1 VRGRLTTLVLV
12 ALVSLVST
20 AGGIA
25 ISLVTSDS
33 WPTVLSPYRR
43 WGWWIVLG
51 LMVAAAGFAVW
62 QARRQASS
70 ESGASSTITA
80 DNSGVIAGGDVSIT
94 GGPGVTAGRDATAVS
109 GGQGPTAGRDII
121 TVHNY
126 PLYAPRAKSAAHT
139 AEDIPGGISNLPPRN
154 PNFTGRRDLLEEL
167 QRKLEAQPSAAVVGH
182 VPAKKDKQADQRI
195 PQALYGLGGIGKT
208 QLALEYAYRY
218 AHEYDITWWIP
229 AEEPITIPA
238 VLAELARR
246 LGVGEEADQE
256 TMVAEG
262 LAKLARRD
270 RWLLIFDNARQP
282 QDLNRYRPGGG
293 GGHTLITSRNPTW
306 GGIAARIRIGVFI
319 TDEAVAFLLHRTS
332 SEDEDAA
339 RMLADEL
346 AGLPLALEQAAA
358 YAEQTALSLREY
370 LDRYRRRHRELLAL
384 GVPIDY
390 PATVATT
397 WQLNIDEV
405 AQKTPSAIELLQL
418 CAFLSAEAIPTDL
431 VIAVPDLLPS
441 SLAYAAQDEL
451 ALDEAI
457 GALHRYSL
465 LERHGGILQ
474 MHRLVQHIV
483 ISKLTAQERSG
494 WIERLKELLLR
505 AFPTDPEE
513 QDNWPRCG
521 QLLPHVLAVASRA
534 DQASIRSIGIGEL
547 MRRSGIYLVY
557 RGEYHAA
564 REAFEQNVAV
574 VEATYDPDD
583 VRVAKALSDLG
594 AALLRT
600 GDLHRARERLESAL
614 SILQAAY
621 GAGHPEVAKT
631 LLNLGGVLSQIGD
644 LEGARERL
652 ESALA
657 IVEAD
662 ARQDQR
668 EVARILDNLGFV
680 LRDLGDLRVARQ
692 YHERAL
698 VLFETIH
705 GPVHPEVA
713 MALDHLGC
721 VHEDLGDLRV
731 ARQYHERALVLFE
744 RIYGSDHPEVAGTL
758 FNLGNTLWKLGD
770 SAGARTCLERS
781 LAISEELLGSE
792 HPATQQAK
800 RLLLSM

>member
-1 VRGRLTTLVLV
+1 M
-12 ALVSLVST
+12 
-20 AGGIA
+20 
-25 ISLVTSDS
+25 
-33 WPTVLSPYRR
+33 SPYFTS
-43 WGWWIVLG
+43 LC
-51 LMVAAAGFAVW
+51 
-62 QARRQASS
+62 SS

-80 DNSGVIAGGDVSIT
+80 GNSGVIAGGDVSIT
-94 GGPGVTAGRDATAVS
+94 GGPGVTAGRD
-109 GGQGPTAGRDII
+109 II

-126 PLYAPRAKSAAHT
+126 PSDATQAQSAAPT
-139 AEDIPGGISNLPPRN
+139 AEDIPEGISNLPPRN

-167 QRKLEAQPSAAVVGH
+167 QRRLKAQPSAAVVGH
-182 VPAKKDKQADQRI
+182 APANADRQADQRI

-208 QLALEYAYRY
+208 QLVLEYAYRY
-218 AHEYDITWWIP
+218 AHEYDITWWVP

-246 LGVGEEADQE
+246 LGVAQEADQE

-282 QDLNRYRPGGG
+282 QDLNRYRLGGG
-293 GGHTLITSRNPTW
+293 GGHMLITSRNPTW
-306 GGIAARIRIGVFI
+306 SGIAARIRIGVFI
-319 TDEAVAFLLHRTS
+319 TDEAVTFLLHRTA

-339 RMLADEL
+339 RMLSDEL

-384 GVPIDY
+384 GAPIDY

-397 WQLNIDEV
+397 WQLNFDEV
-405 AQKTPSAIELLQL
+405 AQKAPSAIELLQL
-418 CAFLSAEAIPTDL
+418 CAFLSAEATTDL
-431 VIAVPDLLPS
+431 LMAAPDVLPS
-441 SLAYAAQDEL
+441 ALASAAQDEL

-474 MHRLVQHIV
+474 VHRLVQHIV
-483 ISKLTAQERSG
+483 VSKLTAPERAA
-494 WIERLKELLLR
+494 WIERLEELLLR

-513 QDNWPRCG
+513 QENWPRCG

-547 MRRSGIYLVY
+547 LRRSGIYLVY
-557 RGEYHAA
+557 RGEYYAA

-574 VEATYDPDD
+574 VKAIYGPDD
-583 VRVAKALSDLG
+583 VRVAKTLSNLA
-594 AALLRT
+594 AALLHT
-600 GDLHRARERLESAL
+600 SDLQRARDHLESAL
-614 SILQAAY
+614 AILQATY
-621 GAGHPEVAKT
+621 GARHPEVADT

-668 EVARILDNLGFV
+668 QLARILDNLGFV
-680 LRDLGDLRVARQ
+680 LRDLGDLRGARR

-698 VLFETIH
+698 ILFETIH

-713 MALDHLGC
+713 MALDHSGSVL
-721 VHEDLGDLRV
+721 EELGDLRG
-731 ARQYHERALVLFE
+731 ARRYHERALILFE
-744 RIYGSDHPEVAGTL
+744 TIYGPNHPEVAGAL

-781 LAISEELLGSE
+781 LSISEELLGAE
-792 HPATQQAK
+792 HPATQRAK
-800 RLLLSM
+800 QLLLSM